1 MIADAEAP
9 SRRADALLAAALFA
23 IDPLNTRGVVLH
35 ALPGIER
42 EAWLGALRKFLAPGA
57 PLRRIPLHISDS
69 RLLGG
74 LDLAATLNAGRPIAE
89 RGVLAQADG
98 GVVLLSMAERVSK
111 PVAAR
116 IATVLDT
123 REVLIERDGLALN
136 SAARIGLV
144 ALDESIEADEQV
156 EQLLQDRLAFHVDLT
171 GLRLQDFDD
180 RDFSPAQLEAAR
192 IRLPAVRS
200 HAEIETAL
208 CATASALGIE
218 SIRAVLLCHAVA
230 RAAAALDE
238 RDEISQADAALAAR
252 LVLAPRATALPSF
265 TENEAAPSPGENQAQ
280 DEQQDQ
286 PSDEPTA
293 NDAPDAASAPE
304 SSSSSVAESG
314 DVENSSADSD
324 QPLMDVVLA
333 AAVAAIPSGLLAQL
347 KLPATERSR
356 ASSNGRAG
364 ALRKSFQRGRSA
376 GIIAAEPRDG
386 VRLNVIETL
395 RAAAPWQRLR
405 RLESEASRTSGTS
418 AARLQIRRTDLR
430 INRYK
435 QRSQTTTIF
444 ALDASGSAALN
455 RLAETKGAVE
465 LLLNDCY
472 VRRDRV
478 AVIAFRGRTAE
489 LLLPPTRSLARAKR
503 SLAGMPG
510 GGGTPLAAG
519 IEAAADLA
527 ETVIR
532 AGDSPTIV
540 LLTDGRANIAFDG
553 SNDRKRAESDSLNAA
568 RRIALAGFRVLFI
581 DTSPRAQPIAER
593 LAQAMCAVYLSLPY
607 ADAGALSG
615 AVKAANISAASV
627 VGR

>member
-1 MIADAEAP
+1 
-9 SRRADALLAAALFA
+9 
-23 IDPLNTRGVVLH
+23 
-35 ALPGIER
+35 
-42 EAWLGALRKFLAPGA
+42 
-57 PLRRIPLHISDS
+57 
-69 RLLGG
+69 
-74 LDLAATLNAGRPIAE
+74 
-89 RGVLAQADG
+89 
-98 GVVLLSMAERVSK
+98 
-111 PVAAR
+111 
-116 IATVLDT
+116 
-123 REVLIERDGLALN
+123 
-136 SAARIGLV
+136 
-144 ALDESIEADEQV
+144 
-156 EQLLQDRLAFHVDLT
+156 
-171 GLRLQDFDD
+171 
-180 RDFSPAQLEAAR
+180 
-192 IRLPAVRS
+192 
-200 HAEIETAL
+200 
-208 CATASALGIE
+208 
-218 SIRAVLLCHAVA
+218 
-230 RAAAALDE
+230 
-238 RDEISQADAALAAR
+238 
-252 LVLAPRATALPSF
+252 
-265 TENEAAPSPGENQAQ
+265 
-280 DEQQDQ
+280 
-286 PSDEPTA
+286 
-293 NDAPDAASAPE
+293 
-304 SSSSSVAESG
+304 
-314 DVENSSADSD
+314 
-324 QPLMDVVLA
+324 
-333 AAVAAIPSGLLAQL
+333 LLAQL

-532 AGDSPTIV
+532 VGDSPTIV

-581 DTSPRAQPIAER
+581 DTSPRAQPVAER
-593 LAQAMCAVYLSLPY
+593 LAQAMRAVYLSLPY

>member
-1 MIADAEAP
+1 MITDDDAP
-9 SRRADALLAAALFA
+9 SRWANALLAAALFA
-23 IDPLNTRGVVLH
+23 IDPLNSGGVVLH
-35 ALPGIER
+35 ALPGVER

-57 PLRRIPLHISDS
+57 PVRRIPLHISDS

-74 LDLAATLNAGRPIAE
+74 LDLAATLNAGRPVAE

-111 PVAAR
+111 PVAAK
-116 IATVLDT
+116 IAAVLDT

-136 SAARIGLV
+136 NVARIGVV
-144 ALDESIEADEQV
+144 ALDEAIEADEHV
-156 EQLLQDRLAFHVDLT
+156 EQLLKDRLAFHVDLS
-171 GLRLQDFDD
+171 GLRFRDFDGH
-180 RDFSPAQLEAAR
+180 DFSPAQLEAAR
-192 IRLPAVRS
+192 VRLPSVRS
-200 HAEIETAL
+200 PAAVETAL

-218 SIRAVLLCHAVA
+218 SIRAVWLCHAVA

-238 RDEISQADAALAAR
+238 RDEISEADAALAAR
-252 LVLAPRATALPSF
+252 LVLAVRATALPSLV
-265 TENEAAPSPGENQAQ
+265 ESEAEPNPGEDEAENDHQAQ
-280 DEQQDQ
+280 LVNEQT
-286 PSDEPTA
+286 ST
-293 NDAPDAASAPE
+293 DAPDESSAPE
-304 SSSSSVAESG
+304 SSSPPAQDSG
-314 DVENSSADSD
+314 EVENSEATVD
-324 QPLMDVVLA
+324 QPFADVVLA
-333 AAVAAIPSGLLAQL
+333 AAVAAIPGGLLAQL
-347 KLPATERSR
+347 KLAASERSR
-356 ASSNGRAG
+356 TTSTGRAG
-364 ALRKSFQRGRSA
+364 ALRKSFQRGRTA
-376 GIIAAEPRDG
+376 GTLAAEPRDG

-405 RLESEASRTSGTS
+405 RLELEASRTSGTS
-418 AARLQIRRTDLR
+418 PARLQIRRADLR

-444 ALDASGSAALN
+444 ALDTSGSAALN

-478 AVIAFRGRTAE
+478 AVIAFRGRAAE
-489 LLLPPTRSLARAKR
+489 ILLPPTRSLARAKR

-527 ETVIR
+527 ESVIR

-540 LLTDGRANIAFDG
+540 LLTDGRANIACDG
-553 SNDRKRAESDSLNAA
+553 SNDRKRAEADALKAA

-593 LAQAMCAVYLSLPY
+593 LAQAMRAVYLSLPY
-607 ADAGALSG
+607 ADASALSG
-615 AVKAANISAASV
+615 AVKAANTSAVSGA
-627 VGR
+627 RN